1 MNIHTDPM
9 QAPSFAELEAQMLE
23 AAVRAGENHAVGR
36 IKCRMLAGYYVAMT
50 SSVRDGECSGEAVL
64 RGVVYGL
71 AATVMVAGKQ
81 LSENS
86 DAPLAECRM
95 LLLKRV
101 TASVLETI
109 ERDDAA
115 KLGAYEPTPG
125 GRA

>member
-1 MNIHTDPM
+1 MNKHTNPL
-9 QAPSFAELEAQMLE
+9 QAPSFAELEALLLD
-23 AAVRAGENHAVGR
+23 AAARAGENNAAGR
-36 IKCRMLAGYYVAMT
+36 IKCRMLAGFYVAMT
-50 SSVRDGECSGEAVL
+50 SSIRDGECSGEAVL

-71 AATVMVAGKQ
+71 AATVMVAGNQ

-101 TASVLETI
+101 TASVLETL

-115 KLGAYEPTPG
+115 RLGEYAPTRG